1 MDLTIQE
8 VLRKAREM
16 GASDVHF
23 NVGIPP
29 VFRLNGKLIKS
40 DYPLLDAEGVH
51 KIIYSILSDK
61 QKEMFEKDRQL
72 DFRCV

>member
-40 DYPLLDAEGVH
+40 DYENEE
-51 KIIYSILSDK
+51 KTFCSI
-61 QKEMFEKDRQL
+61 
-72 DFRCV
+72 